1 MIAGAFWAAD
11 ALGMR
16 RLAATPWTW
25 WLYALAAAAVT
36 AAYLEL
42 PGGKLHDSLYNVV
55 GSAALVAM
63 VIVLARRPLPRR
75 RPWAIFTAGFALWTA
90 GDDYFLVQTLLGR
103 TMPTLSPMDALYFG
117 GYALM
122 AAGLMLLSTS
132 RGREGADTLL
142 DAALVTVGISTL
154 VWTTFIDRLGG
165 DASAST
171 LERTVSA
178 AYPGLDIL
186 LLALVVRLVIRT
198 RLSSGA
204 HALLVLG
211 VLLSLVGDMLWR
223 GYIFAGSY
231 SLGSSLNAL
240 YMVGYSC
247 FALALLHPSSRRAHT
262 LRLPTRLTRG
272 HVVLLGLS
280 ALAVPVAAV
289 VREHGSHPADLLVLA
304 SGSCLLVL
312 LMLVRLVRL
321 VRHAERLAD
330 EAGAATAHFDAVI
343 ETSPVPLAIV
353 GADGLVSRWNT
364 AAAEASGRP
373 AATVVGEPPP
383 ITPAGNRER
392 TQELMRRAL
401 RGEPIR
407 DAEVQ
412 LVHASGRKV
421 DIVIS
426 SAPLLG
432 ASGDLDGIVA
442 AWTDVTA
449 RRRQEEQLRYL
460 AVHDELTAVPNR
472 RVLEETLSQAVRNC
486 SRGRFGALILIDLDN
501 FKLVNDTAGHQAG
514 DRVLVR
520 LAELLQESLR
530 PQDVL
535 ARFGGDEFA
544 VVLHDVSEQEARQV
558 GERILR
564 HVAENRFA
572 SDGEPFR
579 LTLSIGLCPITGELD
594 EQALVSGADAALYEA
609 KRLGRN
615 RLVLADE
622 GRSATVRLVQANH
635 WATRLR
641 EALDEDRLTFFLQ
654 PIVSMA
660 DGKPE
665 WYEALARIVDVDGT
679 VIVPS
684 SFLPAAERFGLVTEI
699 DRRMLELVLAT
710 LARQPH
716 RRVLVNLATASLHDD
731 GVMRLVEDAV
741 DVIPRG
747 ALGLEITETTA
758 ILDVERTAARLALL
772 RGLGCPVALDDFGVG
787 FSSFEHLRALPVDYV
802 KIPTTFTARLESDP
816 TTCAI
821 VEAVV
826 KVAHAL
832 GKQVIAEGVETVEVA
847 AQLRRLNVEYGQG
860 YLWGRPASEDPALQ
874 HFLVEATG

>member
-1 MIAGAFWAAD
+1 MIASGSWAAD
-11 ALGMR
+11 AVSMR

-25 WLYALAAAAVT
+25 WLYALLAAALT

-42 PGGKLHDSLYNVV
+42 PAGKLHDSLYNVV

-63 VIVLARRPLPRR
+63 VIVLVRRPLPRR

-103 TMPTLSPMDALYFG
+103 TMPTLSAMDAFYFG

-247 FALALLHPSSRRAHT
+247 FALALLHPSSRRPHT

-272 HVVLLGLS
+272 HIVLLGLS

-289 VREHGSHPADLLVLA
+289 VRERGSHPADLLVLA

-321 VRHAERLAD
+321 VRRAETLAD

-343 ETSPVPLAIV
+343 EASPVPLAIV

-373 AATVVGEPPP
+373 AATVVGGPPP
-383 ITPAGNRER
+383 IKPAGDPER
-392 TQELMRRAL
+392 VQELMSRAL

-412 LVHASGRKV
+412 LVQASGRKIDV
-421 DIVIS
+421 VLS
-426 SAPLLG
+426 SAPLFR
-432 ASGDLDGIVA
+432 ASGALDGVVA
-442 AWTDVTA
+442 AWTDVTE
-449 RRRQEEQLRYL
+449 RRQQEEQLRYL

-472 RVLEETLSQAVRNC
+472 RVLELTLSQAVRDC
-486 SRGRFGALILIDLDN
+486 SRGRAGALLLIDLDN

-514 DRVLVR
+514 DRVLVQ
-520 LAELLQESLR
+520 LAELVRETLR
-530 PQDVL
+530 PQDIL

-544 VVLHDVSEQEARQV
+544 AVLHDVSEQEARHV

-564 HVAENRFA
+564 HVAESRFA

-579 LTLSIGLCPITGELD
+579 LTLSIGLCPITGDLD
-594 EQALVSGADAALYEA
+594 EQALVSEADAALYEA
-609 KRLGRN
+609 KRRGRN

-622 GRSATVRLVQANH
+622 GRSATAELVRANH

-641 EALDEDRLTFFLQ
+641 EALDDDRLTFFLQ
-654 PIVSMA
+654 PIVRMS
-660 DGKPE
+660 DGEPE

-679 VIVPS
+679 VVLPG
-684 SFLPAAERFGLVTEI
+684 SFLAAAERFGLATEI
-699 DRRMLELVLAT
+699 DRRVLELVLAR
-710 LARQPH
+710 LARQPN
-716 RRVLVNLATASLHDD
+716 RRILVNLAAASLHDD
-731 GVMRLVEDAV
+731 GILRLVEDAV
-741 DVIPRG
+741 DGIPRC

-758 ILDVERTAARLALL
+758 ILDVERTAARLALF
-772 RGLGCPVALDDFGVG
+772 RELGCTLALDDFGVG

-816 TTCAI
+816 TAGAV
-821 VEAVV
+821 VEAVI

-832 GKQVIAEGVETVEVA
+832 GKQVIAEGVETAEVA
-847 AQLRRLNVEYGQG
+847 AQLSRLNVEYGQG
-860 YLWGRPASEDPALQ
+860 YLWGRPAGEDRELLPL
-874 HFLVEATG
+874 LVDSAG